1 MSTLAVS
8 FVTSTGSS
16 DSSMI
21 SPQAREYDA
30 DGNGRNKIS
39 FFQSL

>member
-16 DSSMI
+16 GSSMDC
-21 SPQAREYDA
+21 PQAREYEA
-30 DGNGRNKIS
+30 DGDGRNKS
-39 FFQSL
+39 AFRSL